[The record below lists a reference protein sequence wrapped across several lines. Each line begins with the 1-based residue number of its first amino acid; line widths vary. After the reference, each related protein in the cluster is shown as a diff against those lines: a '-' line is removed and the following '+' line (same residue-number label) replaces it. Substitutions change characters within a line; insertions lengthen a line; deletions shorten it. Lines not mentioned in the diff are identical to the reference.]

1 MQALDSA
8 LSRTHSRRRADA
20 TGLSSLRLAEQNR
33 DQHSRDQLQSKR
45 VDSELICLRRNFVER
60 LLIVSVYVLTK

>member
-8 LSRTHSRRRADA
+8 RSRTHSRRRADA
-20 TGLSSLRLAEQNR
+20 TGLSSLRLAEQN
-33 DQHSRDQLQSKR
+33 RDQLQSKR

-60 LLIVSVYVLTK
+60 LLIVSVYVFTK

>member
-20 TGLSSLRLAEQNR
+20 TGLSSLRLSEQN
-33 DQHSRDQLQSKR
+33 RDQLQSKG

-60 LLIVSVYVLTK
+60 LLFVSVYVLTK

>member
-20 TGLSSLRLAEQNR
+20 TGLSSLRLSEQN
-33 DQHSRDQLQSKR
+33 RDQLQSKR

-60 LLIVSVYVLTK
+60 LLIVSVHVLTK

>member
-20 TGLSSLRLAEQNR
+20 TGLSSLRLSEQN
-33 DQHSRDQLQSKR
+33 RDQLQSKR

>member
-8 LSRTHSRRRADA
+8 LSRTHSRQRADA
-20 TGLSSLRLAEQNR
+20 TGLSSLRLSEQN
-33 DQHSRDQLQSKR
+33 RDQLQSKR

-60 LLIVSVYVLTK
+60 LLFVSVYVLTK

>member
-33 DQHSRDQLQSKR
+33 DQLQSKR

>member
-8 LSRTHSRRRADA
+8 LSRTHSRWRADA
-20 TGLSSLRLAEQNR
+20 TGLSSLRLSEQN
-33 DQHSRDQLQSKR
+33 RDQLQSKR

>member
-20 TGLSSLRLAEQNR
+20 TGLSSLRLSEQN
-33 DQHSRDQLQSKR
+33 RDQLQSKR

-60 LLIVSVYVLTK
+60 LLFVSVYVLTK